1 MAMDLQ
7 LTGQLKQ
14 ELQMKLTPA
23 MLQSM
28 EVLQMPL
35 MALEQ
40 KVATEL
46 TSNPVLEV
54 DSAESIDAQE
64 EPPEQSEDSFD
75 EKELD
80 VSPEKSSDSFERLDN
95 LSNDFGE
102 YSGEEDVYVPL
113 KSYASDEDPKMDA
126 LQNTADSG
134 ISLQQHL
141 LDQWRLFNTDSET
154 LQAGE
159 YIIRSL
165 DERGY
170 LNTELEEIEDSAEF
184 SSDAVKNAHELV
196 KQLEP
201 AGVGARSIRECLLIQ
216 IEQDDS
222 ANPLAEK
229 VVREHYDLLI
239 ANHLPELANKLGC
252 EMDQLRDAVKYLSH
266 LDTSPGL
273 LFGQEMDNA
282 PVKADII
289 VEEDAENGDYIVR
302 LASGALPPLN
312 VNEYYEKMAADKNT
326 PSETKKYLQENIR
339 SARWLIEAIAQRRET
354 LLKIAAYIV
363 KKQKDFFVKGRLG
376 LVPLSMQ
383 EIADYIGVHIATVSR
398 AVSGKYAMCPNGIVP
413 LRDFFSSG
421 KLEGVEDGEAM
432 GAESVKEVLREVIEQ
447 EDKSKPFSDKKL
459 CEEMEKKGIKIARR
473 TVAKYRDQ
481 LGIPSAKMRKQ
492 YE

>member
-1 MAMDLQ
+1 MELQ

-40 KVATEL
+40 KVASEL
-46 TSNPVLEV
+46 SSNPVLEV
-54 DSAESIDAQE
+54 DSAESVDAPE
-64 EPPEQSEDSFD
+64 EVLEQTEDSFD

-80 VSPEKSSDSFERLDN
+80 VSPDNTSDSFERLDS
-95 LSNDFGE
+95 LSGDFDGD
-102 YSGEEDVYVPL
+102 EENYVPA
-113 KSYASDEDPKMDA
+113 KYDSDEDPKMDA

-134 ISLQQHL
+134 ISLQEHL
-141 LDQWRLFNTDSET
+141 LDQWRLFNIDSET
-154 LQAGE
+154 FLAGE

-170 LNTELEEIEDSAEF
+170 LNTELEEIEDSTEF
-184 SSDAVKNAHELV
+184 SSEIIQNAHELI

-222 ANPLAEK
+222 PNPLAEK
-229 VVREHYDLLI
+229 AVREHYDMLI
-239 ANHLPELANKLGC
+239 ANHLPELARKLGC
-252 EMDQLRDAVKYLSH
+252 EMDELQEVIKYLSH

-282 PVKADII
+282 PIKADII
-289 VEEDAENGDYIVR
+289 VEEDPESDDYIVR

-312 VNEYYEKMAADKNT
+312 VSEYYEKMAADKNT
-326 PSETKKYLQENIR
+326 PSETKKYLQENLR

-363 KKQKDFFVKGRLG
+363 KKQKDFFVKGRIA

-421 KLEGVEDGEAM
+421 RLEGVEDGESK
-432 GAESVKEVLREVIEQ
+432 GAESVKEVLKQVIEQ
-447 EDKSKPFSDKKL
+447 EDKAKPFSDKKL

-481 LGIPSAKMRKQ
+481 LAIPSAKMRKQ
-492 YE
+492 YK